1 MLNNCDES
9 GHPCLVPDLRKCFQL
24 LTTEDNVCCGF
35 LVYGLYYA
43 SPVAQLVKNPPTMWK
58 TWIQF
63 LGWEDPQEKG
73 KSTHSSILAWKI
85 PWSCPWGHKESDTT
99 EQLSLSLWA
108 ITKNVTKTVICF
120 PFFPVN
126 SQCLYVI
133 SCTHNPVP
141 SVQFSSVQS
150 LSRV

>member
-1 MLNNCDES
+1 MARTFKTMLNNCDES

-85 PWSCPWGHKESDTT
+85 PWSCPWRHKESDTT
-99 EQLSLSLWA
+99 EQLSLSL
-108 ITKNVTKTVICF
+108 
-120 PFFPVN
+120 
-126 SQCLYVI
+126 L
-133 SCTHNPVP
+133 
-141 SVQFSSVQS
+141 
-150 LSRV
+150 